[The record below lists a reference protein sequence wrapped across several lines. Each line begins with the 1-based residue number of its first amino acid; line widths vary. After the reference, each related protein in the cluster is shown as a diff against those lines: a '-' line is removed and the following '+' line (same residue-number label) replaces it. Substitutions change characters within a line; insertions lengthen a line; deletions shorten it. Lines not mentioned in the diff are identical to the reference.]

1 MTLYENDLY
10 FAKLR
15 PDAIIPTKREED
27 AGYDI
32 YPCFEEEL
40 LVIKPGE
47 TKLIPT
53 GIASAF
59 HKSKYIQIEE
69 RSSTGSKGIKKSAGV
84 IDSGYRGE
92 WKIAITNASNVSLI
106 IGKPS
111 EEELLEN
118 SILDENGDKIIKTD
132 NGKVSLY
139 WYSGGQ
145 YVKMYVYYPYSKAI
159 AQAIVHEVPA
169 MNTQEIAYEQLQEF
183 TSERASGGFGST
195 NK

>member
-15 PDAIIPTKREED
+15 PEAIIPTKREED

-32 YPCFEEEL
+32 YPCFDEEL
-40 LVIKPGE
+40 LVINPGE

-92 WKIAITNASNVSLI
+92 WKIAITNASNISLI
-106 IGKPS
+106 ISKLS
-111 EEELLEN
+111 EEELFKKCYF
-118 SILDENGDKIIKTD
+118 DEDGDKVIKT
-132 NGKVSLY
+132 NGEEFALY
-139 WYSGGQ
+139 WNIAGEYR
-145 YVKMYVYYPYSKAI
+145 KMYMYYPYSKAI
-159 AQAIVHEVPA
+159 AQAIVHDLPI
-169 MNTQEIAYEQLQEF
+169 MNKHEISYEELKNF
-183 TSERASGGFGST
+183 TSEREDGGFGST

>member
-1 MTLYENDLY
+1 MTLHENDLY

-15 PDAIIPTKREED
+15 PDAIVPTKRDED

-32 YPCFEEEL
+32 YPCFDEEL
-40 LVIKPGE
+40 VMIEPGE

-111 EEELLEN
+111 EKELLEN
-118 SILDENGDKIIKTD
+118 CFLNENGDKEIKTD
-132 NGKVSLY
+132 NGEITLF
-139 WYSGGQ
+139 WYSGGN
-145 YVKMYVYYPYSKAI
+145 YTKLYTYYPYEKAI
-159 AQAIVHEVPA
+159 AQAIVHELPEMKSTEVS
-169 MNTQEIAYEQLQEF
+169 YEKLKNF
-183 TSERASGGFGST
+183 TSEREDGGFGST

>member
-15 PDAIIPTKREED
+15 PDAIIPTKRDED

-32 YPCFEEEL
+32 YPCFDEEL

-111 EEELLEN
+111 EEELLDNCYLN
-118 SILDENGDKIIKTD
+118 SNGDKMIDTD
-132 NGKVSLY
+132 NGEFALY
-139 WYSGGQ
+139 WYSFGH
-145 YVKMYVYYPYSKAI
+145 YRKMYMYYPYSKAI
-159 AQAIVHEVPA
+159 AQAIVHEVPL
-169 MNTQEIAYEQLQEF
+169 MNTQEITYEQLKEF
-183 TSERASGGFGST
+183 SSERESGGFGST